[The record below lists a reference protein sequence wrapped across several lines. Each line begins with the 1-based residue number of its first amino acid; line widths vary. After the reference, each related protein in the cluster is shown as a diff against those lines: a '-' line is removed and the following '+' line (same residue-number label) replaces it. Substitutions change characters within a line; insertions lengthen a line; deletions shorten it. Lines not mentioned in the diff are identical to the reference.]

1 MSLNFLYGKNLIGS
15 NIDFQAG
22 TIYLDTA
29 TQELFFDDPD
39 PEANE
44 ADKVHKKII
53 DTSTL
58 IYMMEQS
65 EITFPSTGGSEEA
78 AIPGLPN
85 TGGST
90 TTTARLGSA
99 VLGHMILGQE

>member
-1 MSLNFLYGKNLIGS
+1 MSLNFLYGKNLISS

-39 PEANE
+39 PEATVK
-44 ADKVHKKII
+44 DHKKII

-58 IYMMEQS
+58 IYIAEQS
-65 EITFPSTGGSEEA
+65 EITFPSTGGDEDA
-78 AIPGLPN
+78 AIPDLPN
-85 TGGST
+85 TGGNI

-99 VLGHMILGQE
+99 KLGYMILGQE

>member
-39 PEANE
+39 PEATVK
-44 ADKVHKKII
+44 DHKKII

-58 IYMMEQS
+58 IYIMEQS
-65 EITFPSTGGSEEA
+65 EITFPSTGGDEDA

-85 TGGST
+85 TSGS
-90 TTTARLGSA
+90 TTARLGSA

>member
-39 PEANE
+39 PEANV

-58 IYMMEQS
+58 IYMIEQS
-65 EITFPSTGGSEEA
+65 EITFPSTGGSEDA
-78 AIPGLPN
+78 AISGLPN
-85 TGGST
+85 INENTVIAALDYMT
-90 TTTARLGSA
+90 L
-99 VLGHMILGQE
+99 Q